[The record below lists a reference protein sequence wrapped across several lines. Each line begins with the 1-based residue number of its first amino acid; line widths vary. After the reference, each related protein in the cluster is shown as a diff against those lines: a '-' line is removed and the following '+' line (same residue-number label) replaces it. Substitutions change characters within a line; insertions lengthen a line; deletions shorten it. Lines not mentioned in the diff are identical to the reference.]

1 MRESSARS
9 RESIRE
15 QHKSALVSMRRS
27 ATDRRSKSPAIDAA
41 ALAAASQSRLDDM
54 TLDEDGDMPF
64 PPDLTKGQGHLFP

>member
-1 MRESSARS
+1 
-9 RESIRE
+9 
-15 QHKSALVSMRRS
+15 MRRS

-64 PPDLTKGQGHLFP
+64 PPDLTKGQRHLFP